1 MRWWHIRGS
10 QLPYTVSVSGGYQML
25 WNQGRHQQ
33 QQSSKWTRLAQQ
45 CIDVSII
52 NWRSARC
59 NTALTTSLSHY
70 RCISESKT
78 KCKRY
83 AATWKPLLA
92 VLTSTQWSKNKPPSL
107 TIVWHIPKESTR
119 PLCKRRLQDL
129 QAITKEVTFAS
140 PTPKRETREQGK
152 VIPIWP
158 KMAAEFKF
166 SHERNKNDSSVTLTR
181 EGQGLTG
188 RAGRHG
194 LGQDSKK
201 LGFPK
206 EK

>member
-1 MRWWHIRGS
+1 MCIRDSCIGGIPGPS
-10 QLPYTVSVSGGYQML
+10 NTPHPPSLTSSKQFEQTLCKQNQARQLMNVSVSGGYQML

-59 NTALTTSLSHY
+59 NTAVTTSLSHY

-92 VLTSTQWSKNKPPSL
+92 VLTSTQWNKNKPPSL

-119 PLCKRRLQDL
+119 P
-129 QAITKEVTFAS
+129 
-140 PTPKRETREQGK
+140 
-152 VIPIWP
+152 
-158 KMAAEFKF
+158 
-166 SHERNKNDSSVTLTR
+166 
-181 EGQGLTG
+181 
-188 RAGRHG
+188 
-194 LGQDSKK
+194 
-201 LGFPK
+201 
-206 EK
+206 